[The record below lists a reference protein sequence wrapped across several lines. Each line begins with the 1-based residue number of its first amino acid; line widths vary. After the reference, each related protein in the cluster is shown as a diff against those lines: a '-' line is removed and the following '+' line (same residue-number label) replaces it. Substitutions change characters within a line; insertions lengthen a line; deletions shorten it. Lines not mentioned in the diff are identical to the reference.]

1 MRGVLHLL
9 AAKKNAATSMVA
21 FPQLLRFEQGLFY
34 CSQVLRHGTG
44 YECLHVLS
52 KIAALRSKSDHLPHA
67 SAQSTVCSRN
77 EFFVMILN
85 DSRNLYEYP
94 KVRNI

>member
-1 MRGVLHLL
+1 MFARPEQ
-9 AAKKNAATSMVA
+9 NCSST
-21 FPQLLRFEQGLFY
+21 FE
-34 CSQVLRHGTG
+34 
-44 YECLHVLS
+44 
-52 KIAALRSKSDHLPHA
+52 KSNHLPHA

-94 KVRNI
+94 KVRSI